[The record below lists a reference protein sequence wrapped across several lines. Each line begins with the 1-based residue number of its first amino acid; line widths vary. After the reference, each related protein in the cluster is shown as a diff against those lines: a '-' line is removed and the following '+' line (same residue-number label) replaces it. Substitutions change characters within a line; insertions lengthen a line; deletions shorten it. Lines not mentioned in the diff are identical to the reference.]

1 MFCFASGWDKDNSF
15 EGGFFDIDI
24 TLYLPLFFL
33 DDFWYC
39 KMPLNIRV
47 MVLNNY
53 LIIILIGYT
62 SRFRTVQDYLLCSQK
77 TENLQANC
85 LAIFIL
91 CSYRVN
97 LFSQKLDDRIFT
109 LKWDNHVIYYFMIC
123 GCCNQI
129 MLWISTY

>member
-1 MFCFASGWDKDNSF
+1 
-15 EGGFFDIDI
+15 
-24 TLYLPLFFL
+24 
-33 DDFWYC
+33 
-39 KMPLNIRV
+39 MPLNIRV

-77 TENLQANC
+77 TENLQANR

-109 LKWDNHVIYYFMIC
+109 LKWDSHVIYYFMIC

-129 MLWISTY
+129 ML

>member
-1 MFCFASGWDKDNSF
+1 
-15 EGGFFDIDI
+15 
-24 TLYLPLFFL
+24 
-33 DDFWYC
+33 
-39 KMPLNIRV
+39 MPLNIRV

-77 TENLQANC
+77 TENLQANR

-97 LFSQKLDDRIFT
+97 LFSQKLDDRIF
-109 LKWDNHVIYYFMIC
+109 HIEM
-123 GCCNQI
+123 G
-129 MLWISTY
+129 